1 MRFTSSGENNLGL
14 SNLNVH
20 ITSEEHGT
28 SEALL
33 VIF

>member
-20 ITSEEHGT
+20 TTSEELGMGF
-28 SEALL
+28 ACNILG
-33 VIF
+33 